1 MKTKKK
7 HGWLKLIA
15 ILAAIVGGLVAVATF
30 LKKKGKKIREELEFD
45 DEMYF
50 DDEDE
55 FEDDI
60 LNGDA
65 TVEPEDADDDMIP
78 DESADNAA
86 AEGIPQSEPASA
98 EYAALEEEQPKE

>member
-1 MKTKKK
+1 MKKK
-7 HGWLKLIA
+7 HGWIKLVA
-15 ILAAIVGGLVAVATF
+15 ILAAVVGGLVAVATF

-45 DEMYF
+45 DELYF
-50 DDEDE
+50 DDDDD

-60 LNGDA
+60 LNGDE

-86 AEGIPQSEPASA
+86 AEGVPQSEPAEGETDA
-98 EYAALEEEQPKE
+98 PAEEEPKE